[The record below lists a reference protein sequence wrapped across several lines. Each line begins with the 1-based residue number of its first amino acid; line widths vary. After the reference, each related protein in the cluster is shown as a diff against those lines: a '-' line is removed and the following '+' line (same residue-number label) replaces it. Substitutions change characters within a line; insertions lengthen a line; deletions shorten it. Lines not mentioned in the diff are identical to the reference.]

1 MNTEHEK
8 LTNILKELGV
18 SASGAAE
25 AAEKMFA
32 FEDLVL
38 ERNEIINLTAIT
50 EREEFFTKH
59 LVDSVSCY
67 GWPEI
72 DGAKRVVDIGTGAG
86 FPGVP
91 LAILYPKKSFTLIDS
106 LGKRTDFITEATE
119 KLGIINVR
127 ALHMRAEDAG
137 QDKELR
143 ETFDICVTRAVAAM
157 PVLEEYCLPLVK
169 VGGYMYAYKT
179 KNAEGEL
186 TDGELARNL
195 LGGSREA
202 ESRVAVGTGA
212 SSADLPFSR
221 RIFIIRKNR
230 PTPLSYPRKAGTP
243 SKVPL

>member
-1 MNTEHEK
+1 MNTELEK
-8 LTNILKELGV
+8 LTNVLKKLGV
-18 SASGAAE
+18 NASGAAE
-25 AAEKMFA
+25 SAEKMLA

-50 EREEFFTKH
+50 EREELFTKH
-59 LVDSVSCY
+59 LVDSSSCY

-72 DGAKRVVDIGTGAG
+72 EEAKRVVDIGTGAG
-86 FPGVP
+86 YPGVP

-106 LGKRTDFITEATE
+106 LGKRTDFIMEATE
-119 KLGIINVR
+119 KLGITNVS
-127 ALHMRAEDAG
+127 ALHARAEDAG
-137 QDKELR
+137 RNTELR
-143 ETFDICVTRAVAAM
+143 ETFDLCVTRAVAAM

-169 VGGYMYAYKT
+169 IGGYMYAYKT

-186 TDGELARNL
+186 VDGELARSL

-202 ESRVAVGTGA
+202 ESRVAVGIGA

-230 PTPLSYPRKAGTP
+230 ATPLSYPRKAGVP